1 MSSVFLKWSGCV
13 CGVCQMCGY
22 LFHTL
27 DFIQMISWFFN
38 YFLAG
43 SGPVLLQSSCN
54 PVSSVWSRLRECI
67 SHLFCFLGCFRK
79 FAWKICF
86 VQENWTYS
94 IVVCVYLTTQCTVKP
109 QLDQTPNYSQ
119 WTGYAH
125 IRIASVAS
133 FLLSPLLKVSQLL
146 WGHTRR
152 MFS

>member
-1 MSSVFLKWSGCV
+1 MSSVFWNGVVACVACAKCAGIYFILLILYKW
-13 CGVCQMCGY
+13 
-22 LFHTL
+22 LN
-27 DFIQMISWFFN
+27 DFFN
-38 YFLAG
+38 YFLAS
-43 SGPVLLQSSCN
+43 SGPVLQSSCN
-54 PVSSVWSRLRECI
+54 PVSSVWSRLREYI
-67 SHLFCFLGCFRK
+67 SRLFCFLGCFRK

-86 VQENWTYS
+86 GQENWTYS

-125 IRIASVAS
+125 IRITSVAS
-133 FLLSPLLKVSQLL
+133 FLLLPLLKVSQLL